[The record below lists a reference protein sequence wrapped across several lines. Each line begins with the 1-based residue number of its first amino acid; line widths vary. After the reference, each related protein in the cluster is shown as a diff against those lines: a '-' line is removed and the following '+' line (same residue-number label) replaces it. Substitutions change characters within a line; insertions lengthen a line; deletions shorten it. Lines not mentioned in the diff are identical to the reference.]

1 MTIEQTVEIPADHR
15 LVFDLPRDLPSG
27 RAKVEVTITPLQVER
42 FLETKHAD
50 AALENSID
58 ERQRKER
65 DEYRLTLNPVVSLL
79 DLRGSCK
86 GDDTMEAFFE
96 RQRADKAREDVIDE
110 GRRGQSL

>member
-1 MTIEQTVEIPADHR
+1 MTIEQTVEIPPDHR
-15 LVFDLPRDLPSG
+15 LIVDLPPDSPSG
-27 RAKVEVTITPLQVER
+27 RAKVEVTITPLGVER
-42 FLETKHAD
+42 FLEMKHAD
-50 AALENSID
+50 TALENSID

-96 RQRADKAREDVIDE
+96 RKRADKAREDVVDK
-110 GRRGQSL
+110 RQRGQSL